1 MVRCAR
7 EPGAQILTGAPPSLG
22 SRHDET
28 TGLIESFPGF
38 WHDPVKHL
46 PAVEDAFSD
55 EEFTR
60 SAGRYDT
67 IVQQRGV
74 VEKHFV
80 SADLDMQRRQIS
92 QVAKQR

>member
-1 MVRCAR
+1 
-7 EPGAQILTGAPPSLG
+7 
-22 SRHDET
+22 
-28 TGLIESFPGF
+28 
-38 WHDPVKHL
+38 
-46 PAVEDAFSD
+46 VEDAVSD

-60 SAGRYDT
+60 SAGRYNT

-80 SADLDMQRRQIS
+80 GADLDMQRRQIS